1 MTQTEAPAAL
11 DGIPPVR
18 PDRRRG
24 RWRPAGLAALALAG
38 GVYGAARFRE
48 SPTPTPG
55 LAAPVPVTVVSA
67 IRRDLPISRSGLGTV
82 LPLDQVDVRVRA
94 DGTLQRIA
102 FAEGQEVNAG
112 DLLAVIDPRPYQA
125 QFAQAKAVLQKDMA
139 QLASSRV
146 EEERTAKL
154 TRAGAGTSQAADNA
168 RAQVAINQGSVAGD
182 QAAVDTAAI
191 NLGFT
196 RITAPISGRVGLRQV
211 NEGAVVRAAD
221 ATGIVTVTQMHP
233 ISVQFSLSQDELP
246 DLLAGQAMG
255 SLTVSVDKRDGSTHL
270 ADGRLTVIDSQVD
283 ATTGMVRLKAEFEN
297 RDLALW
303 PGQLVTA
310 SVVTRTERNAVAVPA
325 AAVQNG
331 QNGPYVFL
339 VKPDGTAAVSPVRTG
354 PTVKGFTALTSGI
367 GPGETVVLSG
377 QSRLAA
383 GTRVTARQ
391 ADAAPRTVASGE
403 R

>member
-1 MTQTEAPAAL
+1 MTQTHAPAPP
-11 DGIPPVR
+11 DGSPAAR
-18 PDRRRG
+18 PKHRRRHL
-24 RWRPAGLAALALAG
+24 AGLATLALAG
-38 GVYGAARFRE
+38 GMYGAWRFRE
-48 SPTPTPG
+48 APPPAQG
-55 LAAPVPVTVVSA
+55 RAAPVPVTVVKA

-82 LPLDQVDVRVRA
+82 LPLDQVDVRARA
-94 DGTLQRIA
+94 DGTLQKIA
-102 FAEGQEVNAG
+102 FTEGQEVKAG

-125 QFAQAKAVLQKDMA
+125 QLDQAKAALQKDMA

-168 RAQVAINQGSVAGD
+168 RAQVAINQGTVAGD

-211 NEGAVVRAAD
+211 NEGSVVRAAD

-233 ISVQFSLSQDELP
+233 ISVQFSLPQDELP
-246 DLLAGQAMG
+246 DLLAGQAKG
-255 SLTVSVDKRDGSTHL
+255 PLAVSVDKRDGSAHL
-270 ADGRLTVIDSQVD
+270 ADGRLIVIDSQVD
-283 ATTGMVRLKAEFEN
+283 ATTGMVRLKAAFDN
-297 RDLALW
+297 DDLALW

-310 SVVTRTERNAVAVPA
+310 SVVTRTERNVVTVPA

-339 VKPDGTAAVSPVRTG
+339 VKPDCTAAVSPVKVG
-354 PTVKGFTALTSGI
+354 PTVNGLTALASGT
-367 GPGETVVLSG
+367 GLDENVVLSG
-377 QSRLAA
+377 QSRLAS

-391 ADAAPRTVASGE
+391 ADDAPRTVASGE